1 MPSINLIASHREEKR
16 RFEVHVRR
24 LAYGVAAEVGVILL
38 VTSVLVLRLSTVRGQ
53 VQQLN
58 GQIAKLEPKV
68 NDIIKLQAETV
79 ALQPE
84 VTTLDE
90 ARNNTLYWYTA
101 LQSVVS
107 CLPRQAWLTA
117 INTSG
122 DPAPPA
128 AAPSSSSSS
137 DAKPAAPALA
147 TTPPTLSVAGM
158 ASTSND
164 VGAAMVKMN
173 QYANIAS
180 VTLGSL
186 QQSATPNN
194 SQAAAM
200 QFNLTVNLKP
210 NTAQDVTTPGFPA
223 TVSAP
228 ALGAAQTAKVAAVD
242 SGSPIKIQG
251 SSSSHV

>member
-24 LAYGVAAEVGVILL
+24 LAYAVAAEVGVILL
-38 VTSVLVLRLSTVRGQ
+38 VTSVLVLRLSMVRGEI
-53 VQQLN
+53 QQLD

-68 NDIIKLQAETV
+68 NDIVKLQADTV

-107 CLPRQAWLTA
+107 CLPHQAWLTS

-122 DPAPPA
+122 DPTPPVTA
-128 AAPSSSSSS
+128 SASASS
-137 DAKPAAPALA
+137 DAKPAVAAPS

-158 ASTSND
+158 AATSND
-164 VGAAMVKMN
+164 VGTAMVKMN

-186 QQSATPNN
+186 QQSGTPSNQ
-194 SQAAAM
+194 SPSM

-223 TVSAP
+223 ATPV
-228 ALGAAQTAKVAAVD
+228 AASSTAQPAKVASAD
-242 SGSPIKIQG
+242 SGTSIKIQG
-251 SSSSHV
+251 SSHV

>member
-16 RFEVHVRR
+16 RFEQHVRR
-24 LAYGVAAEVGVILL
+24 LAYAVAAEVGVILL
-38 VTSVLVLRLSTVRGQ
+38 VTSVLELRLTTVKGQ
-53 VQQLN
+53 IQQLD

-68 NDIIKLQAETV
+68 NDIVKLQADTV

-107 CLPRQAWLTA
+107 CLPQKAWLTS

-122 DPAPPA
+122 DPTPPPTA
-128 AAPSSSSSS
+128 STSASASS
-137 DAKPAAPALA
+137 DAKPAVAAPA

-158 ASTSND
+158 AADSND
-164 VGAAMVKMN
+164 VGTAMVKMN

-186 QQSATPNN
+186 QQSGAPNT
-194 SQAAAM
+194 QAM
-200 QFNLTVNLKP
+200 SMMFNLTINLKP

-223 TVSAP
+223 ATSLSSAS
-228 ALGAAQTAKVAAVD
+228 GAQPAKVASIDTGNPTKA
-242 SGSPIKIQG
+242 QG
-251 SSSSHV
+251 SSHV